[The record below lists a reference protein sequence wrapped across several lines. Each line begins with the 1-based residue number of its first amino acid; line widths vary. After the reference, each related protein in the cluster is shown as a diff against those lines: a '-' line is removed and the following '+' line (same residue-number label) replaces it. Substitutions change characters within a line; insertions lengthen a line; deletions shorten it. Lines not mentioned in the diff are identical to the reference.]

1 MARISEQVLAGLA
14 RPQMAQGMFDLGAAI
29 GRVPGQMKQKRRQDE
44 FNEIMKMGQAAMT
57 QNDPVNL
64 SRVAQQ
70 LASLG
75 YTKESQQF
83 AQAAQQA
90 NLRMQ
95 QRERVG
101 GLLTQA
107 GSEEGLTREAVQ
119 SFVGAGG
126 NLANIPIVREL
137 EKQYDEPLREKGRGR
152 LRAMAQMELFDPQDP
167 GKLQGYKNVAERH
180 KVSFNEAMQI
190 LAEER
195 GTSIDRFKASRTG
208 AGGGKATF
216 FGGGKYKDNRG
227 LEYRIT
233 EIRNPDGT
241 LSDEYQPVGHEIPY
255 AFSYEDPETG
265 ATIRNRLTE
274 KGGAY
279 GETAGERLGRYGEEQ
294 EIKKNADITKA
305 ATIKEGDNFSDMRAA
320 GAQRLP
326 VVEDTLRDVNDL
338 LEVVKVIDQGGSLV
352 PLMNNIDRILGYEE
366 KNPGKLRIVAKEILV
381 GRIKS
386 FGANPTEGE
395 RQYLEQLIPLLE
407 NSKEVNIDILERL
420 QERLG
425 REKAAIGYMFSDG
438 ADLDGYVNYVD
449 ALYSADTGPA
459 AAPTG
464 NVVVDINDIP

>member
-14 RPQMAQGMFDLGAAI
+14 KPQMAQGMFDLGAAI
-29 GRVPGQMKQKRRQDE
+29 GNVPGQMKQKRQEDE
-44 FNEIMKMGQAAMT
+44 FNEIMKMGQAAMA
-57 QNDPVNL
+57 QRDPTNL

-90 NLRMQ
+90 NVQMQ
-95 QRERVG
+95 QRERVS

-107 GSEEGLTREAVQ
+107 GTRAGITPEFGQQYVASGGTLEELALGREA
-119 SFVGAGG
+119 G
-126 NLANIPIVREL
+126 
-137 EKQYDEPLREKGRGR
+137 KQFAEPRLGRGR
-152 LRAMAQMELFDPQDP
+152 GELRAMSMQAGFDPQDTRMMSAYL
-167 GKLQGYKNVAERH
+167 GMADSFG
-180 KVSFNEAMQI
+180 VSRDEAMKI

-233 EIRNPDGT
+233 EVRKPDGT

-279 GETAGERLGRYGEEQ
+279 GETADERLGRYGEEQ
-294 EIKKNADITKA
+294 EIKKNVDITKA
-305 ATIKEGDNFSDMRAA
+305 EIIRESDNFSDLRAKA
-320 GAQRLP
+320 APRLQ
-326 VVEDTLRDVNDL
+326 VVESTLTDVNDL
-338 LEVVKVIDQGGSLV
+338 LEIVEVIDQGGSLA
-352 PLMNNIDRILGYEE
+352 PLMNKIDRVLGYEE
-366 KNPGKLRIVAKEILV
+366 RNPGKLRIVAKEILV

-395 RQYLEQLIPLLE
+395 RQYLEQLIPDLE
-407 NSKEVNIDILERL
+407 NTEAVNKAILERL

-425 REKAAIGYMFSDG
+425 REKAAIQYMFTDG

-464 NVVVDINDIP
+464 NVVVDYNDI

>member
-1 MARISEQVLAGLA
+1 MARISEQVLAGLV

-29 GRVPGQMKQKRRQDE
+29 GRVPGQMKQRRREDE
-44 FNEIMKMGQAAMT
+44 FNEIMKMGQAAMAT
-57 QNDPVNL
+57 NDPVNL
-64 SRVAQQ
+64 SRVSQQ
-70 LASLG
+70 LAALG

-90 NLRMQ
+90 NVQMQ
-95 QRERVG
+95 QKERVS

-119 SFVGAGG
+119 SFVDAGG
-126 NLANIPIVREL
+126 DLANVSVAREL

-152 LRAMAQMELFDPQDP
+152 LRAMAQMDLFDPQDP

-208 AGGGKATF
+208 AGGGKTTF

-233 EIRNPDGT
+233 EVRKPDGT

-279 GETAGERLGRYGEEQ
+279 GETADERLGRYGEEQ
-294 EIKKNADITKA
+294 EIKKNVDITKA
-305 ATIKEGDNFSDMRAA
+305 EIIRESDNFSDLRAKA
-320 GAQRLP
+320 APRLQ
-326 VVEDTLRDVNDL
+326 VVESTLTDVNDL
-338 LEVVKVIDQGGSLV
+338 LEIVEVIDQGGSLA
-352 PLMNNIDRILGYEE
+352 PLMNKIDRVLGYEE
-366 KNPGKLRIVAKEILV
+366 RNPGKLRIVAKEILV

-395 RQYLEQLIPLLE
+395 RQYLEQLIPDLE
-407 NSKEVNIDILERL
+407 NTEAVNKAILERL

-425 REKAAIGYMFSDG
+425 REKAAIQYMFTDE
-438 ADLDGYVNYVD
+438 ADLDGYVNYVN

-464 NVVVDINDIP
+464 NVVVDYNDI